1 MFHSAGQHEEKLIQ
15 NLALLFLI
23 VTHGYF
29 HFSFFII
36 IVQIGKVNLVGR
48 RNRRIKELCR
58 LFILFLMPSLFTSL
72 HFNILRHL
80 SFTAFLPPFN
90 FSPLTSFLSL
100 SLSLSLSLYLSP
112 FLLITLHQ
120 QLFSYYHT
128 TFRSQRLHALM
139 SLDLRSFSP
148 LEGASHNQ
156 SINRSIRF

>member
-100 SLSLSLSLYLSP
+100 SLSLSLSLPLSLP
-112 FLLITLHQ
+112 SNYSTSTTLLL
-120 QLFSYYHT
+120 LSYN
-128 TFRSQRLHALM
+128 L
-139 SLDLRSFSP
+139 SLPKVACLNEP
-148 LEGASHNQ
+148 
-156 SINRSIRF
+156 